1 MDVDDLYS
9 APYDRFIAERNALA
23 KSIDDKDEARRIKA
37 LRKPTLPAWAINQ
50 VARSHQ
56 EELRRLI
63 ELSNELRRARGE
75 KVRSLS
81 KERNGAVASLV
92 ERARAALT
100 EAGHSDSASNLERVT
115 NTLQA
120 ASVEPDA
127 LDDLLAGRLSTDM
140 EPSGFASLPL
150 ALVEDGDE
158 IDPAARRKERA
169 ALKKLQADAA
179 KAEREANDLERA
191 AELAEESAKS
201 ARRAARTA
209 RRRADKARATAEAS
223 AASQGS

>member
-23 KSIDDKDEARRIKA
+23 RSTEDKQESARIKA

-56 EELRRLI
+56 KEVRRLV
-63 ELSNELRRARGE
+63 ELGDALRTARGE

-92 ERARAALT
+92 EHARAALT
-100 EAGHSDSASNLERVT
+100 GAGHSDSASNLERVT

-120 ASVEPDA
+120 ASIEPDA
-127 LDDLLAGRLSTDM
+127 TEELLGGRLSTDM

-150 ALVEDGDE
+150 ALVEDVDDE
-158 IDPAARRKERA
+158 VDPAARRKARA
-169 ALKKLQADAA
+169 EIKKLEAAAA
-179 KAEREANDLERA
+179 KAEREADALERA
-191 AELAEESAKS
+191 AESAEDAAKA

-209 RRRADKARATAEAS
+209 RRRAEAARAKAD
-223 AASQGS
+223 AAAG